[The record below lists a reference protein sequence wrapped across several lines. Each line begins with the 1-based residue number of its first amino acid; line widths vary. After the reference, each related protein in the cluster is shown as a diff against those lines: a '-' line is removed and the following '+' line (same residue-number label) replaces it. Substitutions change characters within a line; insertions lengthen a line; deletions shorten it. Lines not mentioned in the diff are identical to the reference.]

1 MKVCTACRPLFGISD
16 RNKQKFGLDR
26 RSLFWQGNRR
36 KDRKMASQNSARGR
50 QTSGR
55 RTSKKTYQSQ
65 DINSDEIVY
74 VHNHS
79 QNEDYESDSEQS
91 YHEIATGDAR
101 DVVIQPEDVSDM
113 SR

>member
-1 MKVCTACRPLFGISD
+1 
-16 RNKQKFGLDR
+16 
-26 RSLFWQGNRR
+26 
-36 KDRKMASQNSARGR
+36 MASQNSARG
-50 QTSGR
+50 QQSHGR
-55 RTSKKTYQSQ
+55 HSSNKTYESRN
-65 DINSDEIVY
+65 INSDEIVY

-79 QNEDYESDSEQS
+79 QNEEYESNSEDS